1 MKIVIVRHGKAEPH
15 AAADPARALTG
26 QGHKQAR
33 ATAAWLRE
41 RFGHGKGIRVLASPY
56 RRAQETAQAIAKAL
70 DHAVHTVAAIT
81 PDDDPRVAL
90 AAIEKAGQGAEVLIV
105 VSHMPLVAS
114 LATWLESGV
123 LGGGRGFDL
132 AEARVFEAELPA
144 PGLARAGEGYA
155 PGHVD

>member
-15 AAADPARALTG
+15 AASDAARALTG

-33 ATAAWLRE
+33 ATAAWLQE
-41 RFGHGKGIRVLASPY
+41 RFGQEKGVRLLASPY
-56 RRAQETAQAIAKAL
+56 RRAQETAQSIAAAL
-70 DHAVHTVAAIT
+70 GQVVHTVAAIT
-81 PDDDPRVAL
+81 PDDDPRLAL
-90 AAIEKAGQGAEVLIV
+90 AAIEKAGQAAEVLVV
-105 VSHMPLVAS
+105 VSHMPLVAG

-132 AEARVFEAELPA
+132 AEARVFEADMPG
-144 PGLARAGEGYA
+144 PGLATAGEGYA

>member
-15 AAADPARALTG
+15 AASDAARALTG

-56 RRAQETAQAIAKAL
+56 RRAQETALPIAEAL
-70 DHAVHTVAAIT
+70 GHAVHTVQDIT
-81 PDDDPRVAL
+81 PDDDPRLAL
-90 AAIEKAGQGAEVLIV
+90 AAIEKAGAQAEVLVV
-105 VSHMPLVAS
+105 VSHMPLVAG
-114 LATWLESGV
+114 LAAWLESGV
-123 LGGGRGFDL
+123 LGGRGFDL
-132 AEARVFEAELPA
+132 AEARIFEADLPG
-144 PGLARAGEGYA
+144 PGLATAGESFA